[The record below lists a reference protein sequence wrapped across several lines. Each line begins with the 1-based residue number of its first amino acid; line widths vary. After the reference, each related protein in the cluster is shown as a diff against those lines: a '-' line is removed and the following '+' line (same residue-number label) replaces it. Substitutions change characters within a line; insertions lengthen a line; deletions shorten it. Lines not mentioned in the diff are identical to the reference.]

1 MRQHKILAVEDD
13 EHIARLIKYNVEKE
27 GYICKT
33 VDSGEEGLETVRRE
47 KVDLV
52 ILDIMLP
59 GVSGLEVCK
68 SIKQDKQ
75 LASIPIILL
84 TAKGEEV
91 DKIIGL
97 ESGADDY
104 LVKPFSPREL
114 VLRVNAILR
123 RTHGPDVKSDI
134 LKYHDIKIDLVKH
147 KVFVKAGE
155 IKLTAMEFKLLLTF
169 VQRKGRL
176 QSRDQLL
183 RDVWDFD
190 MEVTTRTVDTHVK
203 RLRRKLGK
211 SGDMIETVRGY
222 G

>member
-33 VDSGEEGLETVRRE
+33 VESGEEGLDAVRRE

-59 GVSGLEVCK
+59 GMTGLEVCK

-75 LASIPIILL
+75 LSSIPIILL

-97 ESGADDY
+97 ESGADGTPHC
-104 LVKPFSPREL
+104 PFGRNPGSLTDSR
-114 VLRVNAILR
+114 
-123 RTHGPDVKSDI
+123 
-134 LKYHDIKIDLVKH
+134 
-147 KVFVKAGE
+147 AG
-155 IKLTAMEFKLLLTF
+155 
-169 VQRKGRL
+169 
-176 QSRDQLL
+176 SRDA
-183 RDVWDFD
+183 RPAIAASA
-190 MEVTTRTVDTHVK
+190 DTHP
-203 RLRRKLGK
+203 
-211 SGDMIETVRGY
+211 
-222 G
+222 